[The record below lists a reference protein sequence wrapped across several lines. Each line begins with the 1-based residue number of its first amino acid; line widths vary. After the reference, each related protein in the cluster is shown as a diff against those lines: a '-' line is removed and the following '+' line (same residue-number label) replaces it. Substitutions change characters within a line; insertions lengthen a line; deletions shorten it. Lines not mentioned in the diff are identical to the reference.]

1 MKNTK
6 VLLLAALLVVMAF
19 AIAPVSA
26 DGPKGD
32 SVIDVARA
40 VNAETGEFSTLL
52 FALEATGLDDV
63 LDARNG
69 KVTVFA
75 PTDAAFAALPPG
87 VLASL
92 VADPDALANVLL
104 YHVAPGN
111 RYAADVAG
119 SEQIRMF
126 NRDFVGVSYDGSN
139 VFLIDNADFSPDAQ
153 VVIPNVEAANG
164 VIHVID
170 NVLVP

>member
-6 VLLLAALLVVMAF
+6 VLLLAALLVVLAF

-26 DGPKGD
+26 AGPKGD

-40 VNAETGEFSTLL
+40 VNAESGEFSTLL
-52 FALEATGLDDV
+52 FALEATGLDEV

-87 VLASL
+87 VLDSL
-92 VADPDALANVLL
+92 VADPEALANVLL

-111 RYAADVAG
+111 RYAADVID
-119 SEQIRMF
+119 SDQIRMF
-126 NRDFVGVSYDGSN
+126 NGDFASVYFDGEN
-139 VFLIDNADFSPDAQ
+139 VFLNGNAQ
-153 VVIPNVEAANG
+153 VIMANVGAANG
-164 VIHVID
+164 VIHVIN